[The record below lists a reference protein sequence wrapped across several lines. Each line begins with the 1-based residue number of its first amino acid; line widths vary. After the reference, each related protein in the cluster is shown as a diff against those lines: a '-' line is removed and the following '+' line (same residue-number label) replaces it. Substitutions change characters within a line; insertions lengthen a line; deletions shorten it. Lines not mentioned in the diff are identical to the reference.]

1 MKKNKGLIIGIL
13 ILVLLLA
20 AYFVLRSLNLNDED
34 DQEEETTETVF
45 EIDAEDIGQLQ
56 IVSGDNTFDL
66 AWRIARANSV
76 VALVAMYE
84 RPQLLPLNIMYG
96 KNLIFKTGG
105 VDAVHSDEILKLI
118 SEDKINTDFTGKK
131 CLKYKRIKL

>member
-56 IVSGDNTFDL
+56 IVSGDNK
-66 AWRIARANSV
+66 IGRASCR
-76 VALVAMYE
+76 E
-84 RPQLLPLNIMYG
+84 R
-96 KNLIFKTGG
+96 
-105 VDAVHSDEILKLI
+105 V
-118 SEDKINTDFTGKK
+118 
-131 CLKYKRIKL
+131 

>member
-56 IVSGDNTFDL
+56 IVSGDNTFD
-66 AWRIARANSV
+66 
-76 VALVAMYE
+76 
-84 RPQLLPLNIMYG
+84 
-96 KNLIFKTGG
+96 FT
-105 VDAVHSDEILKLI
+105 HSDDTW
-118 SEDKINTDFTGKK
+118 SYSQDS
-131 CLKYKRIKL
+131 RIKYLM